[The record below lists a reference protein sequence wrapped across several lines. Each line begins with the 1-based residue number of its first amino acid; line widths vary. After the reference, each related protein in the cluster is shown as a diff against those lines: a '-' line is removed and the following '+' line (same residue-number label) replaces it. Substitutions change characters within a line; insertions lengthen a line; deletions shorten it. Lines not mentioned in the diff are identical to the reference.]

1 MNVSSLTSSVGIRI
15 TWDEVRPEARH
26 GIIRGYN
33 VSYED
38 SNGVRKWINVEG
50 DGNRELVI
58 TGLQFLHQYKVK
70 VSAYT
75 SVGDGPKSSEINVTT
90 EESSKG
96 LS

>member
-1 MNVSSLTSSVGIRI
+1 M
-15 TWDEVRPEARH
+15 
-26 GIIRGYN
+26 
-33 VSYED
+33 
-38 SNGVRKWINVEG
+38 RKWITVEG